1 MTWDNIQSFIST
13 IGFPIFVAV
22 FFLLQNYKQD
32 ERNAAALDKMQQALD
47 QNTLAI
53 RELTIKLD
61 KGGD

>member
-1 MTWDNIQSFIST
+1 MDWNDIQSFIST

-61 KGGD
+61 RGDT